1 MCKLSN
7 ILKFG
12 LGFNLLEDVLFC
24 ILGGEG
30 EGLMLGNVFVSR
42 KNDMYW
48 FGLFVILVLLF
59 NIKMKKCY
67 DFNRYF
73 MLVMLFIV
81 DIFLYLLYSRKNNIL
96 ICGGLVFWL

>member
-12 LGFNLLEDVLFC
+12 LRFNLLEDVLFR

-42 KNDMYW
+42 KNDM
-48 FGLFVILVLLF
+48 F
-59 NIKMKKCY
+59 
-67 DFNRYF
+67 
-73 MLVMLFIV
+73 
-81 DIFLYLLYSRKNNIL
+81 
-96 ICGGLVFWL
+96 